1 MMNQKRNIINLAA
14 VLFILASIYMA
25 LSWNI
30 EATDTG
36 HTTWSQYGGSAD
48 QSKYFNASEINK
60 ENVSQLQVAWSY
72 STDDN
77 IPYMFQPIVVDTMMY
92 VYGKNSSLI
101 ALSINTGKEIWIHT
115 NLQGISRRGINFWES
130 KDKKDKRL
138 VFTLNNSIQE
148 IDAITGKSILSF
160 GENGYVD
167 MRVGLDREPTSIR
180 RMQSMM
186 PGVIYDDLLIVGSA
200 PGEGYFSAPGHIR
213 AYNVVTGKLEWTFH
227 TIPHPGEFGY
237 DSWPKDAYKYVGG
250 VNVWGEM
257 TVDERKGLVFLP
269 IGSPT
274 YDFYGADRLGSNL
287 YGNSLVALD
296 ARTGKRKW
304 HYQTVHHDI
313 WDYDLTAAPQLISIQ
328 KAGKKVDAV
337 AVATKHGFV
346 FVFDRET
353 GVPLF
358 PIEEKPFPA
367 SKMPG
372 ERAWPTQPITS
383 LPSFTAHEVTKT
395 SLNPFLPDSIRKKW
409 LLRLDAAQSGLYFP
423 LTDKNETIT
432 MPGALGGANY
442 GNTAADPQNGILYI
456 LTQEHASIYKLNKVE
471 PPKIELSANDLKK
484 VQLFYAANCMSC
496 HGDKMQGLVGP
507 SLVNVGQRIS
517 FEEYKSIVQNGRG
530 RMPGIT
536 HVDEQTMSALFRYM
550 GGVPRSTNFTGR
562 RMEVKKLSGPIVDSG
577 GADILADADVK
588 APMAEYPE
596 GVSHPADRYLTD
608 YGTEW
613 MGLGSP
619 PWSSLFAYD
628 LNNGTIKWR
637 MPIGEDSA
645 YVKGD
650 KSKGA
655 PGGALR
661 KGMVITSAGL
671 VFASGKG
678 GKLYAFDSNNGKI
691 LWETTL
697 SNEVLGQPIM
707 YAYKGK
713 QFLVVNASGNFSP
726 DSYNHSV
733 KPGAMKKGYVV
744 YALPDNN

>member
-1 MMNQKRNIINLAA
+1 MMNQKRNTINLAA
-14 VLFILASIYMA
+14 VLFILASVYLA

-30 EATDTG
+30 EAPDTG

-442 GNTAADPQNGILYI
+442 GNTAANPQNGILYI

-562 RMEVKKLSGPIVDSG
+562 RMEIKKLSGPIVDSG

-628 LNNGTIKWR
+628 LNNGSIKWR

-661 KGMVITSAGL
+661 KGMVVTSAGL
-671 VFASGKG
+671 VFATGKG
-678 GKLYAFDSNNGKI
+678 GKLYAFDANDGKI

-707 YAYKGK
+707 YTSKGK
-713 QFLVVNASGNFSP
+713 QYLVVNASGNFSA
-726 DSYNHSV
+726 DSYNHAV
-733 KPGAMKKGYVV
+733 KPGAMKKGYIVF
-744 YALPDNN
+744 ALPERK

>member
-1 MMNQKRNIINLAA
+1 MNQRKLFVKIIAG
-14 VLFILASIYMA
+14 LFVFTGLYVV
-25 LSWNI
+25 LSWSSEI
-30 EATDTG
+30 LDVK
-36 HTTWSQYGGSAD
+36 HTTWSQYGGGAD
-48 QSKYFNASEINK
+48 QSKYFNANQINK
-60 ENVSQLQVAWSY
+60 DNVNQLEIAWTY

-92 VYGKNSSLI
+92 VYAKNSSLI
-101 ALSINTGKEIWIHT
+101 ALSILTGKEIWIHT
-115 NLQGISRRGINFWES
+115 NLQGISRRGINYWES
-130 KDKKDKRL
+130 KDKRDKRL

-148 IDAITGKSILSF
+148 INAITGKSILSF
-160 GENGYVD
+160 GDSGYVD
-167 MRVGLDREPTSIR
+167 MRIGLDREPSSIR

-186 PGVIYDDLLIVGSA
+186 PGVIYNDLLIIGSA

-213 AYNVVTGKLEWTFH
+213 AYNVVSGKLEWTFH

-257 TVDERKGLVFLP
+257 TVDEQRGIVYLP

-287 YGNSLVALD
+287 FGNSLVALD
-296 ARTGKRKW
+296 AKTGKRKW

-313 WDYDLTAAPQLISIQ
+313 WDYDLTSAPQLITIQ
-328 KAGKKVDAV
+328 KAEKQVDAV
-337 AVATKHGFV
+337 AIATKHGFV

-353 GVPLF
+353 GVPIF
-358 PIEEKPFPA
+358 PIEEKPFPV

-372 ERAWPTQPITS
+372 EKAWPTQPITS
-383 LPSFTAHEVTKT
+383 LPSFTAHEVTKA
-395 SLNPFLPDSIRKKW
+395 SLNPFLPDSIKKKW
-409 LLRLDAAQSGLYFP
+409 LLRLEAAQSGLYFP
-423 LTDKNETIT
+423 LSDKLETIT

-442 GNTAADPQNGILYI
+442 GNTASDPQNGILYI

-471 PPKIELSANDLKK
+471 PLKIDLSENDLKK
-484 VQLFYAANCMSC
+484 VKGFYTANCMSC

-507 SLVNVGQRIS
+507 SLVNIGQRLPYDE
-517 FEEYKSIVQNGRG
+517 FKTIVLNGRG

-536 HVDEQTMSALFRYM
+536 HVDEQSMSALFRYM
-550 GGVPRSTNFTGR
+550 GGIPRSANFPGR
-562 RMEVKKLSGPIVDSG
+562 RMELKKVDGPIVDSG
-577 GADILADADVK
+577 GAQIKPDTDVK
-588 APMAEYPE
+588 APMADYPE

-628 LNNGTIKWR
+628 LNKGTIKWR

-671 VFASGKG
+671 VFATGKG
-678 GKLYAFDSNNGKI
+678 GKLYAFDASNGKT

-713 QFLVVNASGNFSP
+713 QFFVVNASGNFSP
-726 DSYNHSV
+726 DSYNHAV
-733 KPGAMKKGYVV
+733 KAGAMKKGYVV
-744 YALPDNN
+744 YALPDKL

>member
-1 MMNQKRNIINLAA
+1 MNQRKLFVKIIAG
-14 VLFILASIYMA
+14 LFVFTGLYVV
-25 LSWNI
+25 LSWSSEI
-30 EATDTG
+30 LDVK
-36 HTTWSQYGGSAD
+36 HTTWSQYGGGAD
-48 QSKYFNASEINK
+48 QSKYFNANQINK
-60 ENVSQLQVAWSY
+60 DNVNQLEIAWTY

-92 VYGKNSSLI
+92 VYAKNSSLI
-101 ALSINTGKEIWIHT
+101 ALSILTGKEIWIHT
-115 NLQGISRRGINFWES
+115 NLQGISRRGINYWES
-130 KDKKDKRL
+130 KDKRDKRL

-148 IDAITGKSILSF
+148 INAITGKSILSF
-160 GENGYVD
+160 GDSGYVD
-167 MRVGLDREPTSIR
+167 MRIGLDREPSSIR

-186 PGVIYDDLLIVGSA
+186 PGVIYNDLLIIGSA

-213 AYNVVTGKLEWTFH
+213 AYNVVSGKLEWTFH

-257 TVDERKGLVFLP
+257 TVDEQRGIVYLP

-287 YGNSLVALD
+287 FGNSLVALD
-296 ARTGKRKW
+296 AKTGKRKW

-313 WDYDLTAAPQLISIQ
+313 WDYDLTSAPQLITIQ
-328 KAGKKVDAV
+328 KAEKQVDAV
-337 AVATKHGFV
+337 AIATKHGFV

-353 GVPLF
+353 GVPIF
-358 PIEEKPFPA
+358 PIEEKPFPV

-372 ERAWPTQPITS
+372 EKAWPTQPITS
-383 LPSFTAHEVTKT
+383 LPSFTAHEVTKA
-395 SLNPFLPDSIRKKW
+395 SLNPFLPDSIKKKW
-409 LLRLDAAQSGLYFP
+409 LLRLEAAQSGLYFP
-423 LTDKNETIT
+423 LSDKLETIT

-442 GNTAADPQNGILYI
+442 GNTASDPQNGILYI

-471 PPKIELSANDLKK
+471 PPKIDLSENDLKK
-484 VQLFYAANCMSC
+484 VKGFYTANCMSC

-507 SLVNVGQRIS
+507 SLVNIGQRLPYDE
-517 FEEYKSIVQNGRG
+517 FKTIVLNGRG

-536 HVDEQTMSALFRYM
+536 HVDEQSMSALFRYM
-550 GGVPRSTNFTGR
+550 GGIPRSANFPGR
-562 RMEVKKLSGPIVDSG
+562 RMELKKVDGPIVDSG
-577 GADILADADVK
+577 GAQIKPDTDVK
-588 APMAEYPE
+588 APMADYPE

-628 LNNGTIKWR
+628 LNKGTIKWR

-671 VFASGKG
+671 VFATGKG
-678 GKLYAFDSNNGKI
+678 GKLYAFDASNGKT

-726 DSYNHSV
+726 DSYNHAV
-733 KPGAMKKGYVV
+733 KAGAMKKGYVV
-744 YALPDNN
+744 YALPDKL

>member
-1 MMNQKRNIINLAA
+1 MMNQKRTTINLAV
-14 VLFILASIYMA
+14 VLFIFASVYLA

-30 EATDTG
+30 EAPDTG

-160 GENGYVD
+160 GEIGYVD

-661 KGMVITSAGL
+661 KGMVVTSAGL
-671 VFASGKG
+671 VFATGKG
-678 GKLYAFDSNNGKI
+678 GKLYAFDANDGKI

-707 YAYKGK
+707 YTSKGK
-713 QFLVVNASGNFSP
+713 QYLVVNASGNFSA
-726 DSYNHSV
+726 DSYNHAV
-733 KPGAMKKGYVV
+733 KPGAMKKGYIVF
-744 YALPDNN
+744 ALPERK